1 MYYNTPY
8 CQENKILGAYDRRHE
23 YVEICVDTHVG
34 YDSGEIYDTI
44 RHEAVHVMQDCIG
57 GTVYSEAQIREW
69 AIKEDLEF
77 VMDEYNHR
85 DHGIELEAVVMARK
99 YSDEQIAKMLYNF
112 CINN

>member
-1 MYYNTPY
+1 
-8 CQENKILGAYDRRHE
+8 
-23 YVEICVDTHVG
+23 
-34 YDSGEIYDTI
+34 
-44 RHEAVHVMQDCIG
+44 MQDCIG